1 VAGADLVIVATP
13 VDRIVDTVRSVA
25 ALNPQALITD
35 VGSTKAGI
43 CRALREPIPDDAPQ
57 RRPGPSKFIG
67 SHPIAGDHR
76 SGPEFARADLLQ
88 GRTVVVTPDDDA
100 PPGAVERLVTF
111 WQELGAEVE
120 LLDPEEHDCAL
131 AATSHLPH
139 LVASALAGCTPETWL
154 RLTARGWGDTT
165 RIAASSPDLW
175 TQIFTQNRTAVLTA
189 LQRLQHALDA
199 LGSAVADDDR
209 TRLLHLLEEAKRKR
223 DAVGD

>member
-1 VAGADLVIVATP
+1 
-13 VDRIVDTVRSVA
+13 
-25 ALNPQALITD
+25 
-35 VGSTKAGI
+35 
-43 CRALREPIPDDAPQ
+43 
-57 RRPGPSKFIG
+57 
-67 SHPIAGDHR
+67 
-76 SGPEFARADLLQ
+76 
-88 GRTVVVTPDDDA
+88 
-100 PPGAVERLVTF
+100 
-111 WQELGAEVE
+111 
-120 LLDPEEHDCAL
+120 
-131 AATSHLPH
+131 